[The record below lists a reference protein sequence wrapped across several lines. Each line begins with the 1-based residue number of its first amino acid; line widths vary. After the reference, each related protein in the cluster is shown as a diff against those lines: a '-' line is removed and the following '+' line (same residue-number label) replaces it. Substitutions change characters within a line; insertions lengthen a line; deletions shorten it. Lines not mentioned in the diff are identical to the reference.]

1 MNNLSSYIHC
11 IQNQSS
17 ALSICQQS
25 TEHNSYLDDGIEI
38 SEQHSL
44 YHFDN
49 GVVISYRLEHDTASG
64 NDQQCEECW
73 ISYEVVEQGEYRI
86 RPASKNFY
94 NACQQSF
101 WLKMQT
107 LSAG

>member
-17 ALSICQQS
+17 VLTICQHS
-25 TEHNSYLDDGIEI
+25 TELNRYLDDGIEI

-49 GVVISYRLEHDTASG
+49 GVVISYRLERDDTLDD
-64 NDQQCEECW
+64 DQQCEECW
-73 ISYEVVEQGEYRI
+73 ISYEVVEQGGQRI
-86 RPASKNFY
+86 RPASKSFY

-107 LSAG
+107 FSVG